1 MSIVTSQKLHQMLN
15 CLHLL
20 FHFIILSFLNCLHFF
35 VSLYNSFLL
44 ELFTISGSKKKQ
56 IHNPEENDN
65 KILSLQIECLQ
76 AQLEE
81 QTKHAK
87 ENVEALVADRKV
99 KEEELEARRLRDEEK
114 IRVLLEK

>member
-1 MSIVTSQKLHQMLN
+1 M
-15 CLHLL
+15 CL
-20 FHFIILSFLNCLHFF
+20 F
-35 VSLYNSFLL
+35 NSFLL
-44 ELFTISGSKKKQ
+44 ELFLISGLKKKQ
-56 IHNPEENDN
+56 QQIHNSEDNAQLDN

-87 ENVEALVADRKV
+87 ENVEALIADRKV
-99 KEEELEARRLRDEEK
+99 KDEELEARKFRDEEK